1 MIILVFSQYQTN
13 TDETVSAIPINV
25 TNEKIV
31 VNTRNRDLPPN
42 KLPELIFILCPLS
55 FTH

>member
-25 TNEKIV
+25 TNKKIV